1 LKPTLIPV
9 VASVR
14 AKTPAKRSRA
24 CTLSSELQYGAA
36 TFQNLC
42 NSVFKSE
49 PALYTT
55 TTKHQNHRAC
65 CHNAHTHTHLHEL
78 ESICNKTYPHF
89 SQESAHHDPQSNTSQ
104 LKVATHTRDPH
115 IGHKEEIENARS
127 QILSL
132 HFVKALHFFVEG
144 KQKPEQQHLL
154 LGRLEDKRS
163 GPQPH
168 PSVQLSVDNCFV
180 TSPIKL

>member
-1 LKPTLIPV
+1 M
-9 VASVR
+9 
-14 AKTPAKRSRA
+14 
-24 CTLSSELQYGAA
+24 
-36 TFQNLC
+36 
-42 NSVFKSE
+42 
-49 PALYTT
+49 
-55 TTKHQNHRAC
+55 
-65 CHNAHTHTHLHEL
+65 HTHLHEL
-78 ESICNKTYPHF
+78 ESICNETYPHF
-89 SQESAHHDPQSNTSQ
+89 SEESAHHDPQSNTSQ
-104 LKVATHTRDPH
+104 LKVATHARDPH

-168 PSVQLSVDNCFV
+168 LSVRQSVENCCI